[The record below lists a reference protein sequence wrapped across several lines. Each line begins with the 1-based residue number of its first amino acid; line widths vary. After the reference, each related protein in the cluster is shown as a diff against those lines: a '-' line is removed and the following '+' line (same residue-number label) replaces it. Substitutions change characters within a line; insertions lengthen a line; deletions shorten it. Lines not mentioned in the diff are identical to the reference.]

1 MARQKFHRD
10 RVYQIVGEPG
20 PGSIAV
26 GYVRYSSELQDPATI
41 VTQKRRITEFA
52 EKKGWKIVR
61 WYEEPEQS
69 AKYEDIE
76 DRPVFAQ
83 LLEEV
88 RTQRFQ
94 VVLCYMNNRWSRN
107 VAIAYSS
114 LSRLRRLRVWWATAD
129 GLWDI
134 DRVQQDGFDIA
145 FAVDTQMNASYVR
158 QLSKRTIDGWE
169 DRAREGYHVG
179 YVPFGYLPPEYPKA
193 PDHAPSTWRPPRM
206 PVRPNPVTFPALVRI
221 GELAAQGWSD
231 SAIADELDN
240 YISRTPRFGERHL
253 SKDTIASIRRS
264 WFPREFAPGCGYGTI
279 ETPSG
284 ELVEGK
290 HQAAWPYD
298 LWQRMIEVKAG
309 QYRRPRREAQRRVY
323 EFSRII
329 VCAACR
335 RPLRIGRS
343 GGSETTYYKDTSAE
357 RKLDCAALGILWV
370 KNATVVC
377 QFGDVLGS
385 FVLPPQWREAIA
397 ERCRDGMGSDDSAER
412 IRLRRVELEAE
423 QERLMALYVKG
434 YISEEKLD
442 TQMEPIR
449 AELFTLPV
457 PVERTADEMV
467 QAALSVGETFSG
479 MADYWM
485 EATLEERRDIVWS
498 LLTLEGLIYD
508 LERRVI
514 VGLVPRPS
522 VLPVLALGLES
533 TGQWEQRE
541 AGLWLRSEYL
551 PPKLQRDNPHF
562 PPAQLPSLVPAQQ
575 EEALALIKQG
585 MSVRRVARHFGV
597 SHMSVHRLVQKAS
610 IPLQSSAK
618 LTSAQQE
625 EVLALARQGVS
636 LRQIA
641 KQFGVNPESVRR
653 LVRRRTKSR
662 E

>member
-1 MARQKFHRD
+1 M
-10 RVYQIVGEPG
+10 V
-20 PGSIAV
+20 
-26 GYVRYSSELQDPATI
+26 
-41 VTQKRRITEFA
+41 
-52 EKKGWKIVR
+52 
-61 WYEEPEQS
+61 
-69 AKYEDIE
+69 
-76 DRPVFAQ
+76 
-83 LLEEV
+83 
-88 RTQRFQ
+88 
-94 VVLCYMNNRWSRN
+94 
-107 VAIAYSS
+107 
-114 LSRLRRLRVWWATAD
+114 
-129 GLWDI
+129 
-134 DRVQQDGFDIA
+134 
-145 FAVDTQMNASYVR
+145 
-158 QLSKRTIDGWE
+158 
-169 DRAREGYHVG
+169 
-179 YVPFGYLPPEYPKA
+179 
-193 PDHAPSTWRPPRM
+193 
-206 PVRPNPVTFPALVRI
+206 
-221 GELAAQGWSD
+221 
-231 SAIADELDN
+231 
-240 YISRTPRFGERHL
+240 
-253 SKDTIASIRRS
+253 
-264 WFPREFAPGCGYGTI
+264 
-279 ETPSG
+279 
-284 ELVEGK
+284 
-290 HQAAWPYD
+290 
-298 LWQRMIEVKAG
+298 
-309 QYRRPRREAQRRVY
+309 
-323 EFSRII
+323 
-329 VCAACR
+329 
-335 RPLRIGRS
+335 
-343 GGSETTYYKDTSAE
+343 
-357 RKLDCAALGILWV
+357 
-370 KNATVVC
+370 
-377 QFGDVLGS
+377 
-385 FVLPPQWREAIA
+385 
-397 ERCRDGMGSDDSAER
+397 SDDSAER
-412 IRLRRVELEAE
+412 IRLRRAELEAE

-551 PPKLQRDNPHF
+551 PAKLQGDNPHF

-625 EVLALARQGVS
+625 EVVALARGGVS